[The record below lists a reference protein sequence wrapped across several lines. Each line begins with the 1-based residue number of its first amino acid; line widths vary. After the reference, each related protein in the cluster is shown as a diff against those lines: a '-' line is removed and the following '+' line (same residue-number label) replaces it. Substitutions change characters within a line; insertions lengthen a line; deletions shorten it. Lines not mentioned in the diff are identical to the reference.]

1 MNLED
6 ELLTAPL
13 PAEDFIKPST
23 SPPRR
28 HVRGGGHAT
37 SSLTTAEQA
46 AAHHFAA
53 VLSRPSRSKKK
64 TTKKAAPPSS
74 PPRPKSPESYRVVE
88 TGKEYT
94 GRWTK
99 EEHDDFLAGLKIH
112 GKDWKKVAAR
122 VKTRTVVQIRTHAQK
137 YLQKL
142 QKITKVRGILFAR
155 VFTLASCSERL
166 LPLARLI

>member
-6 ELLTAPL
+6 ELLTPPL

-64 TTKKAAPPSS
+64 KKKKAAPPSS
-74 PPRPKSPESYRVVE
+74 PPRPKSPESYRVIE

-166 LPLARLI
+166 PLARLI